1 MSYNVSTEQSN
12 EGPSQSEGIVRSVSP
27 ATEQFSEGPG
37 PRPAGIA
44 GSAHAAL
51 SLRWVHLPFRWFC
64 HDAAQYWRFNVCAS
78 IHYRCAKFCLT
89 FLN

>member
-1 MSYNVSTEQSN
+1 MSHNVSTEQSN
-12 EGPSQSEGIVRSVSP
+12 EGPSQSGGIVRSVSP
-27 ATEQFSEGPG
+27 ATGQFSEGPG
-37 PRPAGIA
+37 PCPAGIA
-44 GSAHAAL
+44 RSPHAAL

-64 HDAAQYWRFNVCAS
+64 HNVAQHWCFNVCAS